1 MASAIVGACKLL
13 CYKNSLEM
21 VIVYNAASFEAVM
34 HSAVVFQWCDGV
46 RCERRKSFVVVV
58 LIPVEDLHGIAS
70 PSIRVKCQGLS
81 PCRPQAIVD
90 DSGAFCFG
98 LTVVV
103 PCCYRDV
110 WVAQT
115 TLGMVP
121 IVKIAT
127 TDNLKCQCGFSDVT
141 VDSAPVIRATTPI
154 QIIPTSRDACTTML
168 AVTPELALSSDPTIR
183 AGTHTS

>member
-1 MASAIVGACKLL
+1 MASAIVGKLL

-58 LIPVEDLHGIAS
+58 IIPVEDLHGMAS

-81 PCRPQAIVD
+81 PSRPQAIVD

-103 PCCYRDV
+103 PCCYRDI
-110 WVAQT
+110 WVAHT
-115 TLGMVP
+115 SLGMVP
-121 IVKIAT
+121 IAKIAT

-141 VDSAPVIRATTPI
+141 VESAPVIRATTPI
-154 QIIPTSRDACTTML
+154 QKPTSRDACTTML
-168 AVTPELALSSDPTIR
+168 AVTPELALSPDPTIR
-183 AGTHTS
+183 AGTLTSGR